1 MTVSIHNIE
10 FVYINFTT
18 LNVVLYVTALFHYC
32 VPMGIYSSRDSRN
45 GDMSLASMIIH
56 TIPICAELTRT
67 HSLIENI
74 DAL

>member
-1 MTVSIHNIE
+1 MCSGDSVPLLSL
-10 FVYINFTT
+10 